1 MSRQLSN
8 QSDQFAELIGEIK
21 YASSKVSS
29 KTWTLAEYY
38 NYMAD
43 FFDYIELPQDADELR
58 GMAKK
63 ELND

>member
-1 MSRQLSN
+1 MLRQLSN

-29 KTWTLAEYY
+29 KIWNLTEYY

-58 GMAKK
+58 SMAK
-63 ELND
+63 LND